1 MLLGGKGGCQQCA
14 CAPDPC
20 QECRHYTVDTWY
32 LTATMTVTINGVN
45 IPVWNGTG
53 APPAAV
59 KFTPNGAVQSTCFSV
74 GTSPKKI
81 GFTATYTK
89 EAEDVE
95 NPCLNFRTYGTI
107 FAFIDDPNI
116 IYSGMT
122 TYPKY
127 VLGACSDTG
136 GVAGI
141 YMRYGDTTEY
151 SSAAWNNPEAI
162 YLYEDCEIEYRDWLA
177 GLTVVTTFAW
187 DACECPP

>member
-1 MLLGGKGGCQQCA
+1 MLLGGGSSCQSCGCVGN
-14 CAPDPC
+14 PC
-20 QECRHYTVDTWY
+20 PECRHYTADTWY

-45 IPVWNGTG
+45 IPVWDGTG
-53 APPAAV
+53 TPPAAV
-59 KFTPNGAVQSTCFSV
+59 KLTPNGAVQSTCFAV

-81 GFTATYTK
+81 GFRAYYYK
-89 EAEDVE
+89 DAEDVGASCV
-95 NPCLNFRTYGTI
+95 NPRTYGTI
-107 FAFIDDPNI
+107 SAFIDDPGI
-116 IYSGMT
+116 IYSTME

-127 VLGACSDTG
+127 VLGACTDTG
-136 GVAGI
+136 GVAGV

-151 SSAAWNNPEAI
+151 SSATWTNPEAI

>member
-14 CAPDPC
+14 CSPDPC

-81 GFTATYTK
+81 GFRATYYQD
-89 EAEDVE
+89 AEDVE
-95 NPCLNFRTYGTI
+95 NPCLNYRTYGQI
-107 FAFIDDPNI
+107 FAFIDDPYI
-116 IYSGMT
+116 LYSTMA

-127 VLGACSDTG
+127 VLGACTDTG

-151 SSAAWNNPEAI
+151 SSATWTNPEAI

-187 DACECPP
+187 DACVCPP